1 MRTLAAAG
9 RVVRDIVW
17 LTVIQPVRDGHPRSA
32 GWPVGLRPIVAS
44 LLALYGL
51 LALAVVFAG
60 ALRRVDVLVVTLT
73 GLTIPDVGTWLC
85 LAGLVLSIA
94 VLQTAALHLP
104 WWVKLL
110 SLPTTAGALAF
121 FATAAA
127 IDPMLLVSG
136 LVSLSILVVLT
147 VVRWR
152 SEFAWWEF
160 VVVTLAVAAAVFIP
174 LVGTDLSRGLNR
186 DWRGSAVEGGLI
198 SLESLA
204 LPALLVAGA
213 ALAQISVT
221 ASFAAVAA
229 AVRELPRGWL
239 TVAGLLM
246 LGWAAVALADLPR
259 DPDNAGT
266 GWVAS
271 ALALLLA
278 AAMMFAVLAATGRPP
293 AWSDLDEDPTPLNYL
308 VAIGSSA
315 AVMLILVP
323 TAVREHSRRT
333 GPQWLFDGLV
343 AYTAAATSNLTQTLC
358 LLATGVVGLAV
369 TLPTARR
376 GRPSAAMFLGC
387 VAALA
392 VFRLLR
398 SFGYTVWADNTVP
411 QMSGLLLVA
420 LLVTAAVLAI
430 RRRLSPTRVTA
441 LASGILLCLV
451 YPHRAILD
459 DPISALLGFSG
470 IGAVL
475 FGLIWRVLTE
485 GDLSRD
491 GTPRWPV
498 PSRVLL
504 YCGSAL
510 LGVTTAAFVSL
521 TRSSGSSLDVAIY
534 AVGGDFLLGTPL
546 FLTAGLGCLAIAVAP
561 ARRPAR

>member
-1 MRTLAAAG
+1 MRTLVAAG

-17 LTVIQPVRDGHPRSA
+17 LTVVQPVRDGRPRSA

-44 LLALYGL
+44 VLAIYGL

-60 ALRRVDVLVVTLT
+60 TLRRVDVLVVTST
-73 GLTIPDVGTWLC
+73 GLTIPDIGAWLC
-85 LAGLVLSIA
+85 IAGLVLSMA

-104 WWVKLL
+104 WWVKLF
-110 SLPTTAGALAF
+110 SLLTTAVALAY
-121 FATAAA
+121 FAIAGGSN
-127 IDPMLLVSG
+127 PMLLVSSLLG
-136 LVSLSILVVLT
+136 LLFLVVFT

-160 VVVTLAVAAAVFIP
+160 VLVTLAIAGAVFIP
-174 LVGTDLSRGLNR
+174 LFGTNTANGLNR
-186 DWRGSAVEGGLI
+186 DWRGFAVEGGLI
-198 SLESLA
+198 SLGNLA

-221 ASFAAVAA
+221 ASFAGVAA
-229 AVRELPRGWL
+229 AIRELPRGWL
-239 TVAGLLM
+239 MVAGLLM

-259 DPDNAGT
+259 DPDNAGP

-278 AAMMFAVLAATGRPP
+278 AAVMFGVLATTGRPP
-293 AWSDLDEDPTPLNYL
+293 AWSDLDEDSTRLNYL
-308 VAIGSSA
+308 VAIGYSA
-315 AVMLILVP
+315 AVMLNLIP
-323 TAVREHSRRT
+323 TAAREVSRIT
-333 GPQWLFDGLV
+333 GPEWLFDGLV
-343 AYTAAATSNLTQTLC
+343 AYTAAAASDLTQSLS
-358 LLATGVVGLAV
+358 LLATGVIGLAV
-369 TLPTARR
+369 ALPPARR
-376 GRPSAAMFLGC
+376 GRPWAAMFMGC

-398 SFGYTVWADNTVP
+398 SLGYTVWAGNTVP
-411 QMSGLLLVA
+411 QMSGVLLVV
-420 LLVTAAVLAI
+420 LLVTAAMLASG
-430 RRRLSPTRVTA
+430 RRLSLTRAAA
-441 LASGILLCLV
+441 LSSGILLCLV

-475 FGLIWRVLTE
+475 FGLIWRALTE
-485 GDLSRD
+485 GDLTHE
-491 GTPRWPV
+491 GTPHWPI

-510 LGVTTAAFVSL
+510 LGVTSAAFVSL
-521 TRSSGSSLDVAIY
+521 SRSSGGYFDAAIF
-534 AVGGDFLLGTPL
+534 AEGGDFLLGTPL
-546 FLTAGLGCLAIAVAP
+546 FVTAVIGCLAIALAP
-561 ARRPAR
+561 TRHAAG